1 MICPSIRSSWRCG
14 VESSSALWSAVR
26 WGGLAAIV
34 VSSAT
39 LVLSHTASGSEPSH
53 KSCTALK
60 VALEDLTTTQA
71 QKTAEQ
77 LEIAL
82 MQMGMTED
90 GRSQVVV
97 QALSPA
103 VLRKIR
109 AKYDPR
115 LRGQVQAILM
125 LAGCK

>member
-1 MICPSIRSSWRCG
+1 MKNLRNLLG
-14 VESSSALWSAVR
+14 EVLSAL
-26 WGGLAAIV
+26 GLYGIVFGVVVCLMAAILLLTALTMYAL
-34 VSSAT
+34 SA
-39 LVLSHTASGSEPSH
+39 EPSRR
-53 KSCTALK
+53 SCAALK

-82 MQMGMTED
+82 LQMGMTED

>member
-1 MICPSIRSSWRCG
+1 MNPFDEFG
-14 VESSSALWSAVR
+14 
-26 WGGLAAIV
+26 AAIGLIV
-34 VSSAT
+34 AIACALMIGYAVWHWVGVAAYGAETSR
-39 LVLSHTASGSEPSH
+39 
-53 KSCTALK
+53 KSCAALK

-82 MQMGMTED
+82 LQMGMTED